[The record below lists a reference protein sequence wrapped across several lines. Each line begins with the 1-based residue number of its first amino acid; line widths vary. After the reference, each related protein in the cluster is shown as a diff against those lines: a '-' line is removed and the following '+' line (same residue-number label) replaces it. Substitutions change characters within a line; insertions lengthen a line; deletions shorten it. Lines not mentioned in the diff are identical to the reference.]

1 MRSTARLIL
10 RLPLYWSFRTLGRP
24 TLLPFNYT
32 ISITYRCN
40 SRCKTCKIW
49 QIQHKIPREM
59 ELTTEEWVATLK
71 SLRTSAYWITISGG
85 EPYLREDLVDIAKAI
100 DEYNKPRLINIPT
113 NGILWKIIPK
123 KTKEI
128 LENISDKTK
137 LVINFSLDGIGKD
150 HDEIRGIVN
159 NYEFFKKSYK
169 ETIMLKE
176 RYCNLIVGIHTVTS
190 SWNVC
195 KVPKIYE
202 VVMKEFSPD
211 QYITEIAE
219 ERKEMEN
226 LGEGITPSPE
236 EYTQVL
242 NYLIANIERELKQ
255 NKWRGLAKVT
265 EAFRIE
271 YYKLMKNFYLT
282 KKQRMPSYAGFASA
296 QISPT
301 GDVWECAVYATFMG
315 NLRNYDF
322 DFKRLWHSNQA
333 WEVRRRVKKEHKCP
347 LANESY
353 INLLFSPMHL
363 IKVATRII

>member
-1 MRSTARLIL
+1 
-10 RLPLYWSFRTLGRP
+10 
-24 TLLPFNYT
+24 
-32 ISITYRCN
+32 
-40 SRCKTCKIW
+40 
-49 QIQHKIPREM
+49 
-59 ELTTEEWVATLK
+59 
-71 SLRTSAYWITISGG
+71 
-85 EPYLREDLVDIAKAI
+85 
-100 DEYNKPRLINIPT
+100 
-113 NGILWKIIPK
+113 
-123 KTKEI
+123 
-128 LENISDKTK
+128 
-137 LVINFSLDGIGKD
+137 
-150 HDEIRGIVN
+150 
-159 NYEFFKKSYK
+159 
-169 ETIMLKE
+169 
-176 RYCNLIVGIHTVTS
+176 
-190 SWNVC
+190 
-195 KVPKIYE
+195 
-202 VVMKEFSPD
+202 MKEFSPD